1 MKEVVGSYFPVKRS
15 GGDDLSEG
23 KTQQYSVVPVFTSIN
38 ILKYYY
44 GLFRERRNPGYRSCC
59 QQNWAEQMASHRSPL
74 SLDPLHCSPLLLVF
88 LEIFQEEE
96 AKR

>member
-15 GGDDLSEG
+15 GGDDLGEG
-23 KTQQYSVVPVFTSIN
+23 KRPDFTSKQPSIN
-38 ILKYYY
+38 ISRS
-44 GLFRERRNPGYRSCC
+44 LFRERGYPGYLGCC
-59 QQNWAEQMASHRSPL
+59 QQNWTEQMASHWPPL

-88 LEIFQEEE
+88 LEIFQEET